1 MPVGL
6 PEDDFRT
13 ERNPLGGTNGME
25 RLNEILAI
33 LGDEEQRLALSDE
46 TVTALRD
53 ELRTIGMAITAGEV
67 EGIEDDLA
75 TLAEV
80 ADSYEGCEYVLACRA
95 EATAAHS
102 EALATQAA
110 RFGLA
115 ETPVEPDPEPAPVE
129 PVVPEA
135 TPAALAVVPEAVPAP
150 VATVPV
156 PEPVTTP
163 AAPAA
168 PVALPALST
177 LAPPA
182 AHAPVQLAHTEPRI
196 MRLRDREYV
205 DMDDFVST
213 IMEAR
218 ESFQSMGSDAT
229 ELVKLGRISVDYPED
244 RQLGDQP
251 ERVVNKR
258 INQLLDK
265 AYLPDRWQ
273 DPALLASG
281 GFCAPAMPD
290 YSIPVVAGTQRPL
303 AGYLPTVNL
312 PRGRV
317 ITITPPTLATIA
329 TSSGTTASSAVS
341 VWTNV
346 NDISPGSKPI
356 QTVSCPGTQTI
367 ATQAII
373 ERLKFGNFMAMADP
387 ENVRAWLELTAA
399 AWARRAEG
407 QLLSQIDAQSIPLT
421 TAQVLGATNDFGG
434 IVRQAA
440 AGIRSRQRMPYNA
453 RLRVL
458 IPAWFIDFV
467 GADLAHNHPGDGLER
482 FTQDQEAFV
491 RAMFTSA
498 NCNVTFYEDSTD
510 GGTNQ
515 LFSTPTSG
523 ADLPN
528 FPPGPASTSAR
539 VIWYIFPEGTFAR
552 GDAGTLDLGIVRDST
567 LNNTNDYE
575 FFAESWEAIVPHV
588 IESQRITSTLC
599 YTGAGAIDVAD
610 TAYCTAS

>member
-1 MPVGL
+1 MNA
-6 PEDDFRT
+6 
-13 ERNPLGGTNGME
+13 ERI
-25 RLNEILAI
+25 NEIIAI

-46 TVTALRD
+46 TITALRD
-53 ELRTIGMAITAGEV
+53 ELRTIGAAITAGEV

-75 TLAEV
+75 TLAQV
-80 ADSYEGCEYVLACRA
+80 ADFYEGCEYVLACRA
-95 EATAAHS
+95 EAATAHA

-110 RFGLA
+110 RFGMA
-115 ETPVEPDPEPAPVE
+115 ETPTEPAPEPGPAPEE
-129 PVVPEA
+129 PVVPVEA
-135 TPAALAVVPEAVPAP
+135 PALSVVEAPAP
-150 VATVPV
+150 VAV
-156 PEPVTTP
+156 
-163 AAPAA
+163 APAA
-168 PVALPALST
+168 PVPLPALST
-177 LAPPA
+177 ITPPA

-205 DMDDFVST
+205 DMDEFVST
-213 IMEAR
+213 VMEAR
-218 ESFQSMGSDAT
+218 ESFLSMAGEAS
-229 ELVKLGRISVDYPED
+229 EKIHLGRLKLDSYPED
-244 RQLGDQP
+244 RQLGDQSDS
-251 ERVVNKR
+251 VVNKR
-258 INQLLDK
+258 INKLLDK
-265 AYLPDRWQ
+265 AWMPSNWEDQ
-273 DPALLASG
+273 ALLASG

-290 YSIPVVAGTQRPL
+290 YTVPVVAGTQRPV

-329 TSSGTTASSAVS
+329 TSSGTTSGSAVS
-341 VWTNV
+341 VWTNA
-346 NDISPGSKPI
+346 NDISPGSKPR
-356 QTVSCPGTQTI
+356 QTVACPGTQTI
-367 ATQAII
+367 STQAIV
-373 ERLKFGNFMAMADP
+373 ERLLFGNFMQIADP

-407 QLLSQIDAQSIPLT
+407 QLLAQIDAQSIPLT
-421 TAQVLGATNDFGG
+421 TAQILGATNDFFGY
-434 IVRQAA
+434 VRQAA

-467 GADLAHNHPGDGLER
+467 GADLAHNHAGDGLDR
-482 FTQDQEAFV
+482 FTQDSEGFV
-491 RAMFTSA
+491 RQAFAAA
-498 NCNVTFYEDSTD
+498 NVNVTFYEDSTD

-599 YTGAGAIDVAD
+599 TTGAGALDVSSAS
-610 TAYCTAS
+610 YCTSS